1 MYIRC
6 ICGVFNECGVK
17 IEQGSEEGG
26 CGRGGGVVLST
37 WNAFLHVY
45 TCTLA
50 VELKENCITVHR
62 VDGRGGRRE
71 RGCTYNN
78 LLNNESRLTTHVYVF
93 IKAEWLK

>member
-1 MYIRC
+1 MYVRC

-45 TCTLA
+45 TCTRA
-50 VELKENCITVHR
+50 VELKENCMTVHGGGWE
-62 VDGRGGRRE
+62 GREEGEGGA
-71 RGCTYNN
+71 CT
-78 LLNNESRLTTHVYVF
+78 
-93 IKAEWLK
+93 IAEQ